1 MLDFVIRVL
10 EECKDEIKKTK
21 VENLI
26 NDNLDLS
33 SSDDEADNL
42 IMRLSLIM
50 LNNLLKFKTVL

>member
-21 VENLI
+21 VENRI

-33 SSDDEADNL
+33 SSDDETDNL

>member
-33 SSDDEADNL
+33 SSDDETDNL